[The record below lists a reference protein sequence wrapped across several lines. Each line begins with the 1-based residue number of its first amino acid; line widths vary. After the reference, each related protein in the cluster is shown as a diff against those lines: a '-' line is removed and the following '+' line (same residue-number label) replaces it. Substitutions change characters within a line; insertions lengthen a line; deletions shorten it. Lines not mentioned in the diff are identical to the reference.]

1 MIFGGWQKFSL
12 IDFPGR
18 ASAILFT
25 QGCPFRCPFCH
36 NPELINPAQR
46 MFAPIT
52 EKEIL
57 DFLSTRQNKLD
68 GVVITGG
75 EPTLHSDLPDFI
87 SRLKQL
93 GFAVKLDTNGSRP
106 EMIERLIADGNLD
119 YLAMDYKSPL
129 EKYQAHSNSMI
140 ETKKIKKSVELIRDS
155 GIDYEFR
162 TTVVKELLA
171 EDDILKIAEELK
183 GVRRY
188 VLQKFLPGKTLD
200 PLFAE
205 MTTYTDEEFEKICK
219 KIKKFVAQCLWR

>member
-36 NPELINPAQR
+36 NPELINPTQG
-46 MFAPIT
+46 MFAPVT
-52 EKEIL
+52 EEEIL
-57 DFLSTRQNKLD
+57 DFLATRQKKLD

-75 EPTLHSDLPDFI
+75 EPTLQKDLLEFVAKI
-87 SRLKQL
+87 KSL
-93 GFAVKLDTNGSRP
+93 GFAIKLDTNGSRP
-106 EMIERLIADGNLD
+106 EIIEKLIMNGHLD
-119 YLAMDYKSPL
+119 YVAMDYKAPL
-129 EKYQAHSNSMI
+129 EKYQMHSGSMI
-140 ETKKIKKSVELIRDS
+140 DVLKIKESVELIRGS
-155 GIDYEFR
+155 GVDYEFR
-162 TTVVKELLA
+162 TTVVKELLDF
-171 EDDILKIAEELK
+171 EDILKIAEELK
-183 GVRRY
+183 GAKRF

>member
-36 NPELINPAQR
+36 NPELINPAQG
-46 MFAPIT
+46 MFAPVT
-52 EKEIL
+52 EDEIL
-57 DFLSTRQNKLD
+57 DFLATRQNKLD

-75 EPTLHSDLPDFI
+75 EPTLYNDLPDFI
-87 SRLKQL
+87 SRVKAL

-106 EMIERLIADGNLD
+106 EMIERLIGDGHVD

-129 EKYQAHSNSMI
+129 EKYQSHSGSMI
-140 ETKKIKKSVELIRDS
+140 DTEKIKKSVELIRLS
-155 GIDYEFR
+155 GIEYEFR
-162 TTVVKELLA
+162 TTVVKELLT
-171 EDDILKIAEELK
+171 EEDILKIADELK
-183 GVRRY
+183 GARRY

-205 MTTYTDEEFEKICK
+205 MTTYTDEEFEKMSK
-219 KIKKFVAQCLWR
+219 KIKKIVAECLWR

>member
-36 NPELINPAQR
+36 NPELINPTQG
-46 MFAPIT
+46 MFTPVT

-75 EPTLHSDLPDFI
+75 EPTLHNDLPDFI
-87 SRLKQL
+87 SKLKSL

-106 EMIERLIADGNLD
+106 EMIERLVRDGYLD

-129 EKYQAHSNSMI
+129 EKYQSHSGSMI
-140 ETKKIKKSVELIRDS
+140 DTEKIKKSVDLIRQS

-162 TTVVKELLA
+162 TTVVKELLT
-171 EDDILKIAEELK
+171 EEDILKIADELK
-183 GVRRY
+183 GVKRY
-188 VLQKFLPGKTLD
+188 VLQKFLPGRTLD

-205 MTTYTDEEFEKICK
+205 MTTYTDEEFEKMCK

>member
-36 NPELINPAQR
+36 NPELINPTQG
-46 MFAPIT
+46 MFTPVT

-75 EPTLHSDLPDFI
+75 EPTLQKDLPEFVAKI
-87 SRLKQL
+87 KSL
-93 GFAVKLDTNGSRP
+93 GFAIKLDTNGSNP
-106 EMIERLIADGNLD
+106 EMVSKLFDNGYLD
-119 YLAMDYKSPL
+119 YVAMDYKAPL
-129 EKYQAHSNSMI
+129 EKYQTHSGSMI
-140 ETKKIKKSVELIRDS
+140 DVLKIKKSVDLIRQS

-162 TTVVKELLA
+162 TTVVKELLDF
-171 EDDILKIAEELK
+171 DDILKIAEELK
-183 GVRRY
+183 GAKRF
-188 VLQKFLPGKTLD
+188 VLQKFLPGRTLD

>member
-36 NPELINPAQR
+36 NPELINPTQG
-46 MFAPIT
+46 MFTPVT

-75 EPTLHSDLPDFI
+75 EPTLHNDLPDFI
-87 SRLKQL
+87 SKLKSL

-106 EMIERLIADGNLD
+106 EMIERLVRDDYLD

-129 EKYQAHSNSMI
+129 EKYQSHSGSMI
-140 ETKKIKKSVELIRDS
+140 DTEKIKKSVDLIRQS

-162 TTVVKELLA
+162 TTVVKELLTE
-171 EDDILKIAEELK
+171 EDIMKIADELK
-183 GVRRY
+183 GVKRY
-188 VLQKFLPGKTLD
+188 VLQKFLPGRTLD

-205 MTTYTDEEFEKICK
+205 MTTYTDEEFDKMCK

>member
-36 NPELINPAQR
+36 NPELINPTQG
-46 MFAPIT
+46 MFTPVT

-75 EPTLHSDLPDFI
+75 EPTLHNDLPDFI
-87 SRLKQL
+87 SKLKSL

-106 EMIERLIADGNLD
+106 EMIERLVRDGHLD

-129 EKYQAHSNSMI
+129 EKYQSHSGSMI
-140 ETKKIKKSVELIRDS
+140 DTEKIKKSVDLIRQS

-162 TTVVKELLA
+162 TTVVKELLT
-171 EDDILKIAEELK
+171 EEDILKIADELK
-183 GVRRY
+183 GAKRY
-188 VLQKFLPGKTLD
+188 VLQKFLPGRTLD